1 MRSTS
6 SWLITLVLLTTSISA
21 KTPSLPHQNENA
33 LSISRYVDVL
43 PGPTN
48 AQKNPMNLVLP
59 HISFKPNIKSVGQAI
74 NYLLSD
80 TGYKLTRHH
89 PDKRV
94 HKLFRLPLPK
104 IHRNMG
110 PLSLAQALTVLA
122 GDPWNLSVDPINRLV
137 SFQLPGHFKEERNL
151 ANTKIAKANTVKTVQ
166 VKPLKYS
173 SHQIHDAQKQYKR
186 ELESKRRALL
196 DRKNKARLVKAKLRK
211 QKLTAVRKKPKQ
223 IVRQSKKPKYQ
234 INWSDLPKELR

>member
-1 MRSTS
+1 MRFTS
-6 SWLITLVLLTTSISA
+6 PCLVLLLLVTSSISA
-21 KTPSLPHQNENA
+21 TTPSLTHQNERA

-59 HISFKPNIKSVGQAI
+59 HISFKQSIKSVGQAI
-74 NYLLSD
+74 NYLLND

-94 HKLFRLPLPK
+94 LKLFRLPLPK

-110 PLSLAQALTVLA
+110 PLTLAQALTVLA
-122 GDPWNLSVDPINRLV
+122 GEPWSLSVDPINRLV
-137 SFQLPGHFKEERNL
+137 SFQLPGHFKEEHNL
-151 ANTKIAKANTVKTVQ
+151 ANTKVAKINTVKTVQ
-166 VKPLKYS
+166 VKPKKYS

-186 ELESKRRALL
+186 VLESKRRALL

-211 QKLTAVRKKPKQ
+211 QKLTVVRKKPKQ
-223 IVRQSKKPKYQ
+223 IVRQSKKPNYQ

>member
-1 MRSTS
+1 MRSTTP
-6 SWLITLVLLTTSISA
+6 WLVLLLLVTSSVSA
-21 KTPSLPHQNENA
+21 RTPSLPHQNENS
-33 LSISRYVDVL
+33 LSVSRYIDVI

-48 AQKNPMNLVLP
+48 AQKNPLNLVLP
-59 HISFKPNIKSVGQAI
+59 HINFKHNIKSVGQAI

-80 TGYKLTRHH
+80 TGYKLTRFH

-94 HKLFRLPLPK
+94 HNLFRLPLPK

-110 PLSLAQALTVLA
+110 PMTLAQALNVLA
-122 GDPWNLSVDPINRLV
+122 GEPWDLSVDPINRLV
-137 SFQLPGHFKEERNL
+137 SFQLPGHFKKEHNL
-151 ANTKIAKANTVKTVQ
+151 ANTTITKVNTLKTVQ
-166 VKPLKYS
+166 AKPKNYS

-196 DRKNKARLVKAKLRK
+196 DRKNKARLVKAKLKK
-211 QKLTAVRKKPKQ
+211 QKLNTVRRKPKQ
-223 IVRQSKKPKYQ
+223 IVSQSKKSDYL

>member
-6 SWLITLVLLTTSISA
+6 PWLILLLLVTTSISA

-48 AQKNPMNLVLP
+48 AQKNPMDLVLP
-59 HISFKPNIKSVGQAI
+59 HINFKHNIKSVGQAI

-80 TGYKLTRHH
+80 TGYTLTRFH
-89 PDKRV
+89 PDQRV
-94 HKLFRLPLPK
+94 LKLLRLPLPK

-110 PLSLAQALTVLA
+110 PLTLAQALMVLA
-122 GDPWNLSVDPINRLV
+122 GEPWILSVDPINRLV
-137 SFQLPGHFKEERNL
+137 SFQLPGYFKKERNL
-151 ANTKIAKANTVKTVQ
+151 ANTTITNVNTVKTVQ
-166 VKPLKYS
+166 AKPKNYS
-173 SHQIHDAQKQYKR
+173 SHQIHAAQKQYKR

-196 DRKNKARLVKAKLRK
+196 DRKNKARLVKAKLKK
-211 QKLTAVRKKPKQ
+211 QKLNTVRRKPKQ
-223 IVRQSKKPKYQ
+223 IVSQSKKPDYQ